1 MRRRACVLLLT
12 LAVAALSAT
21 AASAEPKFLSKQ
33 YPRCTSCHYSPTG
46 GGLLT
51 AYGRSLSH
59 RELST
64 FGEPMP
70 SHGNASGQDTMNP
83 EPGEESFLWG
93 AFGKS
98 LGGLQLGIET
108 RPSYLHY
115 SFLDVSDD
123 RNLLMNADLHAAY
136 QYKDWTFYGQMGRE
150 LKDDG
155 HFALDSS
162 EYWIGRRPEEGFG
175 FRAGRFLPAYGIRF
189 ADHTSYNREFL
200 SLTQYDQ
207 ILGVELSHSR
217 GRYLTQVSLGP
228 GRAERVLGD
237 DSQSA
242 FTATGRFQI
251 DLTPRTVVAASGLFR
266 DGTDFDARQGATGI
280 AFGYA
285 PTSRVTTWTQFDGQF
300 IDGQDSTSYVFVNET
315 SFELYRGIWAVL
327 SPQARVGGGDQIPD
341 LLRLGLGAV
350 LLPRTHFN
358 VNVTYYRD
366 RNRTSDITTNIF
378 LAQFHLYL

>member
-1 MRRRACVLLLT
+1 MMARAHVFLLSST
-12 LAVAALSAT
+12 LLALCAT
-21 AASAEPKFLSKQ
+21 MASAEPKFLSKQ

-51 AYGRSLSH
+51 TYGRSLSH

-70 SHGNASGQDTMNP
+70 SHDAAAQRDTTNP

-98 LGGLQLGIET
+98 LGALQLGIET

-115 SFLDVSDD
+115 SFLNVSDD

-136 QYKDWTFYGQMGRE
+136 QYKDWIFYGQVGRE
-150 LKDDG
+150 LQDDG
-155 HFALDSS
+155 RFSLDSS

-200 SLTQYDQ
+200 GLAQYDQ
-207 ILGVELSHSR
+207 ILGVEVSHSR
-217 GRYLTQVSLGP
+217 GRYLTQVSVGP
-228 GRAERVLGD
+228 GRAERVYDDNGD
-237 DSQSA
+237 AA

-266 DGTDFDARQGATGI
+266 DGTDFEARQGSTGL

-285 PTSRVTTWTQFDGQF
+285 PTSRVATWTQFDGQF
-300 IDGQDSTSYVFVNET
+300 VDGQDSTSYVFVNET
-315 SFELYRGIWAVL
+315 SFEVYRGIWAVV

-366 RNRTSDITTNIF
+366 RDRSSDVTSNIF